1 MTTGTGASTRVEAVA
16 AAERLLAAWGEVQT
30 LMTRMPGLIDRRFGI
45 PPHRLHV
52 LDAIQ
57 RGAARIQDIAEAS
70 WTSVSAASR
79 TVDGLVRDGW
89 LDRSPDPD
97 DRRATRV
104 TITATGAGHLA
115 EVQAWGEALTAE
127 LVADL
132 GIERAERMA
141 TDLDAFAAQVSAR
154 LDREDAR

>member
-1 MTTGTGASTRVEAVA
+1 MTTGTGASTRAEAVA
-16 AAERLLAAWGEVQT
+16 AAERLLAAWGEIQT

-45 PPHRLHV
+45 PPHRLQV

-57 RGAARIQDIAEAS
+57 RGATRIQDIAEAS

-104 TITATGAGHLA
+104 TITTTGTAHLD
-115 EVQAWGEALTAE
+115 EVRAWGEALTAE

-154 LDREDAR
+154 LDREDAG